1 MRRAEKRR
9 KKTLKRLPRTT
20 QIIYGERQA
29 LETALRLLSTTRLP
43 AARARL
49 EEELLRGLI
58 RLRTAEL
65 NAINPG
71 WDAKAKLASD
81 RRATAARLRELAARL
96 PRQEYYIARVLSD
109 HPNAP
114 ADLLARLARHPYRA
128 VRENVARHP
137 RTPVRTL
144 LSLIRDRREP
154 LWYLV
159 AFNPGAPERL
169 RARLRARVRRQ
180 GLGA

>member
-1 MRRAEKRR
+1 MRRSEKRR
-9 KKTLKRLPRTT
+9 AAARFLPRTT

-29 LETALRLLSTTRLP
+29 LQTALRLLQTTRLP
-43 AARARL
+43 AARRRL
-49 EEELLRGLI
+49 EAELLHGLI

-71 WDAKAKLASD
+71 WETKAKLASD
-81 RRATAARLRELAARL
+81 RRATPAGLRKLAARL
-96 PRQEYYIARVLSD
+96 PRADYYVARLLSD

-137 RTPVRTL
+137 RTPLPTL
-144 LSLIRDRREP
+144 RALVRDRREP

-159 AFNPGAPERL
+159 AFNPGAPEPL

-180 GLGA
+180 GLEA

>member
-1 MRRAEKRR
+1 MRRSEKRR
-9 KKTLKRLPRTT
+9 KAAKQLPRTT

-29 LETALRLLSTTRLP
+29 LETALRLLRTTRLA
-43 AARARL
+43 AARRRL
-49 EEELLRGLI
+49 EEELLHGLI

-71 WDAKAKLASD
+71 WDAKVRLASD
-81 RRATAARLRELAARL
+81 RRATAARLRQLAARL
-96 PRQEYYIARVLSD
+96 PRQDYYIARLLSD
-109 HPNAP
+109 HPSAP

-144 LSLIRDRREP
+144 QALIRDRREP

-159 AFNPGAPERL
+159 AFNPGAPESL
-169 RARLRARVRRQ
+169 RARLRARVRKQ
-180 GLGA
+180 GLEA